1 MMTRSLTC
9 SLVVA
14 VAVMLA
20 GCHDDGSFSQAVRH
34 APSTPLP
41 PSSAVGAP
49 ETTAAPTREV
59 SLRPRE
65 IRFDENASP
74 CELLLPGQIERLAGD
89 RRKRTPGTEPTW
101 RSPTCYFGG
110 PTRTWSVTTVT
121 ETGVEFRFGVHKL
134 YRQLQ
139 VSHTDPIDTAFPAYT
154 AVDPA
159 RVAVSCY
166 LAVDTAKEQMLVI
179 GIELT
184 PPVNKRVPCTEAR
197 PIAEEVMRTL
207 IT

>member
-1 MMTRSLTC
+1 MLTRRFTC

-14 VAVMLA
+14 ALMLA
-20 GCHDDGSFSQAVRH
+20 GCHDGGDSFSQAVQH
-34 APSTPLP
+34 APSTPP
-41 PSSAVGAP
+41 PSSQVSAV

-65 IRFDENASP
+65 IRFDEDTKP
-74 CELLLPGQIERLAGD
+74 CDLLLPSQVDRLAGD
-89 RRKRTPGTEPTW
+89 QRKRTPGTERTW
-101 RSPTCYFGG
+101 RSPTCHFGG

-121 ETGVEFRFGVHKL
+121 ETGVEFRFDVHKL
-134 YRQLQ
+134 YGQLQ
-139 VSHTDPIDTAFPAYT
+139 VNSAYPIALGFPVYS

-159 RVAVSCY
+159 REAVSCY
-166 LAVDTAKEQMLVI
+166 LAIDTAKEQMLVI

-184 PPVNKRVPCTEAR
+184 PPVNKRLPCTEAR
-197 PIAEEVMRTL
+197 PIAEEAMRTL